1 MLIIARSTMSD
12 CELITQLRNLIR
24 GLWLPSETEAPWT
37 LPSWT
42 LTSLDIDAIR
52 QALRRQPNAH
62 VTEIALDTFIDQVE
76 RRCQG
81 YGDEGQAIAA
91 QHQALANYL
100 QQYCQSVQV
109 FRIGRV
115 TVDIL
120 IVGTTTDGYV
130 VLQTQ
135 SVET

>member
-1 MLIIARSTMSD
+1 MNQIK
-12 CELITQLRNLIR
+12 
-24 GLWLPSETEAPWT
+24 
-37 LPSWT
+37 
-42 LTSLDIDAIR
+42 
-52 QALRRQPNAH
+52 
-62 VTEIALDTFIDQVE
+62 

-100 QQYCQSVQV
+100 QHHCQPVQV
-109 FRIGRV
+109 FQVGRI

-120 IVGTTTDGYV
+120 VVGQTNDGYV